1 MNVLVTDLSW
11 LRLTP
16 RITLRRKLIGVM
28 RRLRGPRLP
37 VRGKGLRGCRRP
49 AAGTRRLRNTPVLLE
64 RPKLMTG
71 VGPRTTVGPVVLAPG
86 DGAMKIGENDAERS
100 SLKGVTRVVPPRGRP
115 ASRYYFISKLR
126 GVNRLSHT
134 LAIIDSCLA
143 YRYLDGIPTDWDTC
157 LADSLLVMID
167 VNQPSL

>member
-1 MNVLVTDLSW
+1 MM
-11 LRLTP
+11 RL
-16 RITLRRKLIGVM
+16 L
-28 RRLRGPRLP
+28 GPRLL
-37 VRGKGLRGCRRP
+37 VSGRELRGCRRP

-71 VGPRTTVGPVVLAPG
+71 VGPRTTVGPVPISLLAPG
-86 DGAMKIGENDAERS
+86 NGAMKIGENDAERS
-100 SLKGVTRVVPPRGRP
+100 SLKGATRVVPPRGRP
-115 ASRYYFISKLR
+115 AYRYHFISKLR
-126 GVNRLSHT
+126 GVNRLSHA

-143 YRYLDGIPTDWDTC
+143 YWYLDGIPTDWDTR